1 MANRIIPMILIV
13 EVFTHK
19 CFDDNYHKIAYTS
32 KHINIVEISF
42 YNIAI
47 YVNLGVSRLH
57 RNICGEVE
65 RCIDRSSRGDVTLT
79 QACCVEGLN
88 QTGRLLAVTR
98 LWLGYVS
105 HSYFVP

>member
-42 YNIAI
+42 YNRTRDGAGQRRGA
-47 YVNLGVSRLH
+47 VTVDGVCGVVE
-57 RNICGEVE
+57 CGESVQSGTCE
-65 RCIDRSSRGDVTLT
+65 DCEGR
-79 QACCVEGLN
+79 ACG
-88 QTGRLLAVTR
+88 
-98 LWLGYVS
+98 
-105 HSYFVP
+105 

>member
-42 YNIAI
+42 YNTHVESIA
-47 YVNLGVSRLH
+47 VLRLA
-57 RNICGEVE
+57 E
-65 RCIDRSSRGDVTLT
+65 RV
-79 QACCVEGLN
+79 
-88 QTGRLLAVTR
+88 
-98 LWLGYVS
+98 
-105 HSYFVP
+105 

>member
-42 YNIAI
+42 YNIPPRALTYTLLLI
-47 YVNLGVSRLH
+47 FVAFPVLSFESVDGASVPARSISGKSGRVKTVSRVFNVWLE
-57 RNICGEVE
+57 N
-65 RCIDRSSRGDVTLT
+65 
-79 QACCVEGLN
+79 
-88 QTGRLLAVTR
+88 GRR
-98 LWLGYVS
+98 W
-105 HSYFVP
+105 